1 MAMQTV
7 APTVTK
13 IRQALRAHATPARA
27 KSSQWFFKT
36 KPGQYGHGDRFIG
49 VSVPDQRLV
58 AKRFTQMSLSEVLKL
73 LHSQVHEERLTA
85 LILLVNQ
92 FERSKDQAVRKKI
105 YQAYLANT
113 RWINNWDLV
122 DTSAPKIVGAFLGE
136 QALPVLRRLAH
147 SKNLWERRIAMIAT
161 QYQINQGDA
170 QPALEIAEIVLHD
183 QHDLMHKA
191 TGWMLREVGIKCSQ
205 PVLEKFLRQHA
216 ANVPRTA
223 LRYAIE
229 KFPKTKQQFYLKYGQ

>member
-1 MAMQTV
+1 MGILSAS
-7 APTVTK
+7 K
-13 IRQALRAHATPARA
+13 IKRALRAQATPARA

-36 KPGQYGHGDRFIG
+36 EKGQYGHGDVFIG

-58 AKRFTQMSLSEVLKL
+58 AKQFFQTSLAEVLKL

-85 LILLVNQ
+85 LIILVNQ
-92 FERSKDQAVRKKI
+92 FEKSKDQAVRKKI

-122 DTSAPKIVGAFLGE
+122 DTSAPKIVGGYLGA
-136 QALPVLRRLAH
+136 QALPVLKRLAH
-147 SKNLWERRIAMIAT
+147 SKNLWEKRIAMVAT
-161 QYQINQGDA
+161 QYQINRGDC
-170 QPALEIAEIVLHD
+170 QPAMAIAAVVLHD
-183 QHDLMHKA
+183 KHDLMHKA

-216 ANVPRTA
+216 ATMPRTA
-223 LRYAIE
+223 LRYAVE
-229 KFPKTKQQFYLKYGQ
+229 KFPKAKQQRYLKLGR